1 MEKYQKIMKNF
12 LINEINGREI
22 DQMASGFFFNSMAS
36 GLGRERIEGWKDDKG
51 TIDIIYELYEVGLAI
66 RLEGDDKGELM
77 SGRGSHYTCN
87 DIINN
92 YVV

>member
-1 MEKYQKIMKNF
+1 MKNF
-12 LINEINGREI
+12 LINEINRRKI
-22 DQMASGFFFNSMAS
+22 DEMASGFFFFF
-36 GLGRERIEGWKDDKG
+36 GTLWLPGQGGKG
-51 TIDIIYELYEVGLAI
+51 QRDGKTRKELLSIDIIYELYEVGLAI